1 MARPTEGLHAAD
13 MRGSAPPA
21 LRMHARHDGMAARIA
36 RHEWSTTP
44 LGAIERWPP
53 HLRATVDLMLAH
65 GFPMIVLWGEQLV
78 QLYNDGYAEILA
90 DRHPGGLGQPTR
102 ECWPEVWHINGPL
115 YARVWQGETL
125 TFEDKLYPLAR
136 QGRLED
142 IWFTITYSPIRGE
155 EGRINGVLVTMFETT
170 PAHVAQAARERE
182 EQRRR
187 ESERRLE
194 LAFKVLPVGLCI
206 VDLEGSMVL
215 SNDQMRAYLPSGKV
229 PSTDAEN
236 QHRWRGWHP
245 DGSIIGPEDFAIA
258 RAMRG
263 ETVVPGLEFQ
273 YLHDDGRVRWTRVA
287 AAPLRDTDG
296 GVSGVFA
303 IAVDIDDLKRA
314 AERQAVLLAELQH
327 RVRNIM
333 STIHAIAW
341 RTRES
346 VSSVDEYAERLCGR
360 LMSLARTQSLL
371 TRGAN
376 AGVCLRGMLDEE
388 IAAQTP
394 AAAVYHLQGEDVL
407 LPPKAAEVLSLAIH
421 ELASN
426 ALRHGALTHEDGRIE
441 VSWNLQIQQGQPW
454 LGLHWCERHAEVQ
467 DWEVPHQRGLG
478 RALIEQRVPYELAGS
493 GELRFAPQGLDA
505 WIRFPLRERDSLL
518 QTDAPGAAAD
528 GSGM

>member
-1 MARPTEGLHAAD
+1 MSRRPEGIHAAEL
-13 MRGSAPPA
+13 RGGMPPTP
-21 LRMHARHDGMAARIA
+21 RPHARHDGMAARIA
-36 RHEWSTTP
+36 RHDWSRSP
-44 LGAIERWPP
+44 LGAIEQWPP

-90 DRHPGGLGQPTR
+90 DKHPGGLGQPTR
-102 ECWPEVWHINGPL
+102 DCWPEVWHINGPL
-115 YARVWQGETL
+115 YTRVWQGETL
-125 TFEDKLYPLAR
+125 TFEDKLYPLVR
-136 QGRLED
+136 HGRLED
-142 IWFTITYSPIRGE
+142 VWFTITYSPIRGE

-170 PAHVAQAARERE
+170 AAHMALAARERE
-182 EQRRR
+182 ELRRR

-194 LAFKVLPVGLCI
+194 LAFRMLPVGLCI
-206 VDLEGSMVL
+206 VDLQGRMLL
-215 SNDQMRAYLPSGKV
+215 SNDQMRAYLPTGKV
-229 PSTDAEN
+229 PSRDADN
-236 QHRWRGWHP
+236 QHRWHGCHSDGTPIAP
-245 DGSIIGPEDFAIA
+245 DDFAIA

-273 YLHDDGRVRWTRVA
+273 YLHDDGRARWTRVA
-287 AAPLRDTDG
+287 AAPLRDADG
-296 GVSGVFA
+296 EVSGVFA

-314 AERQAVLLAELQH
+314 TERQSVLLAELQH

-346 VSSVDEYAERLCGR
+346 VGSVDEYAERLCGR

-388 IAAQTP
+388 IAAQSP
-394 AAAVYHLQGEDVL
+394 PAAVYRLQGEDVL

-421 ELASN
+421 ELATN
-426 ALRHGALTHEDGRIE
+426 ALRHGALTHEDGHID
-441 VSWNLQIQQGQPW
+441 VSWHLQVQEGQPW
-454 LGLHWCERHAEVQ
+454 LGLHWCERHAEVE
-467 DWEVPHQRGLG
+467 DWELPRQRGLG
-478 RALIEQRVPYELAGS
+478 RSLIEQRVPYELAGS
-493 GELRFAPQGLDA
+493 GELRFGAQGLDA

-518 QTDAPGAAAD
+518 QTDAPQAGT
-528 GSGM
+528 GR

>member
-1 MARPTEGLHAAD
+1 MSRRPEGIHAAEL
-13 MRGSAPPA
+13 RGGMPPTP
-21 LRMHARHDGMAARIA
+21 RPHARHDGMAARIA
-36 RHEWSTTP
+36 RHDWSRSP
-44 LGAIERWPP
+44 LGAIEQWPP

-90 DRHPGGLGQPTR
+90 DKHPGGLGQPTR

-115 YARVWQGETL
+115 YTRVWQGETL
-125 TFEDKLYPLAR
+125 TFEDKLYPLVR
-136 QGRLED
+136 HGRLED
-142 IWFTITYSPIRGE
+142 VWFTITYSPIRGE

-170 PAHVAQAARERE
+170 AAHMALAARERE
-182 EQRRR
+182 ELRRR

-194 LAFKVLPVGLCI
+194 LAFRMLPVGLCI
-206 VDLEGSMVL
+206 VDLQGRMLL
-215 SNDQMRAYLPSGKV
+215 SNDQMRAYLPTGKV
-229 PSTDAEN
+229 PSRDADN
-236 QHRWRGWHP
+236 QHRWHGCHSDGTPIAP
-245 DGSIIGPEDFAIA
+245 DDFAIA

-273 YLHDDGRVRWTRVA
+273 YLHDDGRARWTRVA
-287 AAPLRDTDG
+287 AAPLRDADG
-296 GVSGVFA
+296 EVSGVFA

-314 AERQAVLLAELQH
+314 TERQSVLLAELQH

-346 VSSVDEYAERLCGR
+346 VGSVDEYAERLCGR

-388 IAAQTP
+388 IAAQSP
-394 AAAVYHLQGEDVL
+394 PAAVYSLHGEDVL

-421 ELASN
+421 ELATN
-426 ALRHGALTHEDGRIE
+426 ALRHGALTHEDGHID
-441 VSWNLQIQQGQPW
+441 VSWHLQVQEGQPW
-454 LGLHWCERHAEVQ
+454 LGLHWCERHAEVE
-467 DWEVPHQRGLG
+467 DWELPRQRGLG
-478 RALIEQRVPYELAGS
+478 RSLIEQRVTYELAGT
-493 GELRFAPQGLDA
+493 GELRFGAQGLDA

-518 QTDAPGAAAD
+518 QTDAPQAGT
-528 GSGM
+528 GR

>member
-1 MARPTEGLHAAD
+1 MPRRTEGLQAAAP
-13 MRGSAPPA
+13 RGSMPPA
-21 LRMHARHDGMAARIA
+21 PRLQARLDGMAGRIA
-36 RHEWSTTP
+36 RHDWASSP
-44 LGAIERWPP
+44 LGVIERWPP

-90 DRHPGGLGQPTR
+90 DKHPGGLGQPTR

-115 YARVWQGETL
+115 YTRVWQGETL
-125 TFEDKLYPLAR
+125 TFEDKLYPLVR
-136 QGRLED
+136 RGRLED

-170 PAHVAQAARERE
+170 AAHLALAARERE
-182 EQRRR
+182 KQWRR

-194 LAFKVLPVGLCI
+194 LAFRMLPVGLCI
-206 VDLEGSMVL
+206 VDLEGRMQL

-236 QHRWRGWHP
+236 LHRWRGWHA
-245 DGSIIGPEDFAIA
+245 DGSVIGPEDFAIA

-273 YLHDDGRVRWTRVA
+273 YLHDDGCARWTRVA
-287 AAPLRDTDG
+287 AAPLRDADG
-296 GVSGVFA
+296 EVSGVFA

-314 AERQAVLLAELQH
+314 TERQSVLLAELQH

-341 RTRES
+341 RTRVS
-346 VSSVDEYAERLCGR
+346 VGSVDEYAERLCGR

-394 AAAVYHLQGEDVL
+394 AAAAYHLQGEDVL

-421 ELASN
+421 ELATN
-426 ALRHGALTHEDGRIE
+426 ALRHGALAHEDGRID
-441 VSWNLQIQQGQPW
+441 VCWHLQMQDGQPW
-454 LGLHWCERHAEVQ
+454 LGLHWCERHAEVEGWQ
-467 DWEVPHQRGLG
+467 MPRQRGLG
-478 RALIEQRVPYELAGS
+478 RVLIEQRVPYELAGS
-493 GELRFAPQGLDA
+493 GELRFGPQGLDA

-518 QTDAPGAAAD
+518 QTDAPATGPL
-528 GSGM
+528 G

>member
-1 MARPTEGLHAAD
+1 
-13 MRGSAPPA
+13 
-21 LRMHARHDGMAARIA
+21 MAARIA
-36 RHEWSTTP
+36 RHDWSATP
-44 LGAIERWPP
+44 LGAMQQWPP

-90 DRHPGGLGQPTR
+90 DKHPGGLGQPTR

-115 YARVWQGETL
+115 YTRVWQGETL
-125 TFEDKLYPLAR
+125 TFEDKRFPLAR
-136 QGRLED
+136 HGRLED
-142 IWFTITYSPIRGE
+142 IWFTITYSPIRAE
-155 EGRINGVLVTMFETT
+155 EGRISGVLVTMFETT
-170 PAHVAQAARERE
+170 AAHVAQAARERE
-182 EQRRR
+182 ELRRR

-194 LAFKVLPVGLCI
+194 LAFKMLPVGLCI
-206 VDLEGSMVL
+206 VDLEGRMLL
-215 SNDQMRAYLPSGKV
+215 SNDQMRGYLPTGKV
-229 PSTDAEN
+229 PSSDEAN

-245 DGSIIGPEDFAIA
+245 DGSPIGPEDFAIA

-273 YLHDDGRVRWTRVA
+273 YLHDDGRARWTRVA
-287 AAPLRDTDG
+287 AAPLRDADG
-296 GVSGVFA
+296 EVSGVFA

-314 AERQAVLLAELQH
+314 AERQSVLLAELQH

-341 RTRES
+341 RTRVS

-388 IAAQTP
+388 IAAQAP
-394 AAAVYHLQGEDVL
+394 AAGVYRLQGEDVL

-426 ALRHGALTHEDGRIE
+426 ALRHGALTHEDGQIE
-441 VSWNLQIQQGQPW
+441 VSWHLQVQDGQHW

-467 DWEVPHQRGLG
+467 AWELPRQRGLG
-478 RALIEQRVPYELAGS
+478 RAAIEQRVPYELAGS
-493 GELRFAPQGLDA
+493 GELRFGPRGLDA

-518 QTDAPGAAAD
+518 QTDAPQA
-528 GSGM
+528 GSGR